1 MGKEWKSF
9 LFEKIEFIRLCRE
22 ISNDITELLIASR
35 KKGEALDQETGLG
48 ANGEPAHLVD
58 TLAENKAIE
67 RIKLVEFDGTII
79 TEEQGNI
86 QLGKNEYAI
95 WLDPIDGT
103 KNAYRNFPYYALSI
117 ALFHKKVFISGYIRN
132 LANGDEFIAHAR
144 IATMNGKRL
153 KTTARP
159 LKNIGII
166 TIRPRTEKGFLFLHF
181 LQKKVRFLRI
191 LGAAALDIAYVA
203 SGAVDAF
210 LDLDRGLKS
219 VDYAA
224 AQPLLEFA
232 GGVMSDLRGQ
242 PVLVHEDLTLKSQI
256 LAANTLQ
263 LHSELYNLLRKFGYA
278 KGP

>member
-1 MGKEWKSF
+1 MFGKT
-9 LFEKIEFIRLCRE
+9 EFIRLCQA
-22 ISNDITELLIASR
+22 ISNDIIELLITSR
-35 KKGEALDQETGLG
+35 KKGEALDQEVGLG
-48 ANGEPAHLVD
+48 ADGEPAHLID
-58 TLAENKAIE
+58 MLAEEKAIE
-67 RIKLVEFDGTII
+67 RIKQAEFGGSII
-79 TEEQGNI
+79 AEEQGKI
-86 QLGKNEYAI
+86 QLGKSGYTI

-117 ALFHKKVFISGYIRN
+117 ALYHKMTFKSGYIRN
-132 LANGDEFIAHAR
+132 LANGDEFLAHAKV
-144 IATMNGKRL
+144 ATLNGKHL
-153 KTTARP
+153 KTTTRP

-166 TIRPRTEKGFLFLHF
+166 TIRPRSEKGFSFLHF
-181 LQKKVRFLRI
+181 LQKKVQFIRI
-191 LGAAALDIAYVA
+191 LGAAALDMAYIA

-242 PVLVHEDLTLKSQI
+242 PILVHENLTLKSQI

-263 LHSELYNLLRKFGYA
+263 LHSKLYGLLQKFGYTN
-278 KGP
+278 GPE